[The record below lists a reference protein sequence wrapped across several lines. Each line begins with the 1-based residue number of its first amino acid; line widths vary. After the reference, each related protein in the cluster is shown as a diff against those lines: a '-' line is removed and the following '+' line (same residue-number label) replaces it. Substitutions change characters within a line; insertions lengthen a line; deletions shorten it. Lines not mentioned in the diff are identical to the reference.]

1 MKPDGG
7 ERERFAWSDPA
18 GENRSWGAIRTRERR
33 ADLPG
38 KLSVYSTRSRCDR
51 SARRSTDTSSEPAL
65 AQQSGRVNISLDF
78 REGAY
83 RKSWWWNPR
92 CWRSH
97 RRRRRRA
104 SRRRRHRQPKEG
116 KGWTGGLG
124 SADGRRRTDEV
135 RGKGDTRLRSFPRVS
150 IRGTLSNQRPP
161 RIARPARTRRERGF
175 KSFGVSTTRIGR
187 SRHRGGPGR
196 GDTHGEDGQGSATG
210 SLVSGGQ
217 GHHGGTL
224 RGDGGDRASAE
235 SLGLAREG
243 GARHDG
249 GRSGGN
255 GSHFDLRGVQ
265 RLA

>member
-104 SRRRRHRQPKEG
+104 SRPRQHRQPAEREKWRRWARVSGRLPRRVRE
-116 KGWTGGLG
+116 KG
-124 SADGRRRTDEV
+124 A
-135 RGKGDTRLRSFPRVS
+135 TRFRSFPRVS
-150 IRGTLSNQRPP
+150 TRGTLSNQRPP
-161 RIARPARTRRERGF
+161 RVARPAQIRRERGF
-175 KSFGVSTTRIGR
+175 KSFGVSTM
-187 SRHRGGPGR
+187 
-196 GDTHGEDGQGSATG
+196 
-210 SLVSGGQ
+210 
-217 GHHGGTL
+217 
-224 RGDGGDRASAE
+224 
-235 SLGLAREG
+235 
-243 GARHDG
+243 
-249 GRSGGN
+249 
-255 GSHFDLRGVQ
+255 
-265 RLA
+265 

>member
-104 SRRRRHRQPKEG
+104 SRRRQHRQPAEREK
-116 KGWTGGLG
+116 W
-124 SADGRRRTDEV
+124 RRRA
-135 RGKGDTRLRSFPRVS
+135 RVS
-150 IRGTLSNQRPP
+150 GRLPEESPGKRCHEIPILPKGFNP
-161 RIARPARTRRERGF
+161 RNALESASAPRRAARPDPTRAWIQIVWSVDNVNRAFVAPRRAG
-175 KSFGVSTTRIGR
+175 SGTN
-187 SRHRGGPGR
+187 SR
-196 GDTHGEDGQGSATG
+196 
-210 SLVSGGQ
+210 
-217 GHHGGTL
+217 
-224 RGDGGDRASAE
+224 
-235 SLGLAREG
+235 
-243 GARHDG
+243 
-249 GRSGGN
+249 
-255 GSHFDLRGVQ
+255 
-265 RLA
+265 

>member
-38 KLSVYSTRSRCDR
+38 KLSVYSMRSRCDR

-65 AQQSGRVNISLDF
+65 AQQFGRVNISLDF

-104 SRRRRHRQPKEG
+104 SRRRQHRQPAEREK
-116 KGWTGGLG
+116 W
-124 SADGRRRTDEV
+124 RRRA
-135 RGKGDTRLRSFPRVS
+135 RVS
-150 IRGTLSNQRPP
+150 GRLPEESPGKRCHEIPILPKGFNP
-161 RIARPARTRRERGF
+161 RNALESASAPRRAARPDPTRAWIQIVWSVDNVNRAFVAPRRAG
-175 KSFGVSTTRIGR
+175 SGTN
-187 SRHRGGPGR
+187 SR
-196 GDTHGEDGQGSATG
+196 
-210 SLVSGGQ
+210 
-217 GHHGGTL
+217 
-224 RGDGGDRASAE
+224 
-235 SLGLAREG
+235 
-243 GARHDG
+243 
-249 GRSGGN
+249 
-255 GSHFDLRGVQ
+255 
-265 RLA
+265 